1 MARTK
6 AKAENQPDQSPAEK
20 RKPGPKPDPSRV
32 RIATT
37 LVRSSEGWKAEV
49 EALAEHDRA
58 PSVSDLI
65 DRAVAAYARSIQYP
79 KPIPKR

>member
-1 MARTK
+1 M
-6 AKAENQPDQSPAEK
+6 
-20 RKPGPKPDPSRV
+20 
-32 RIATT
+32 ATT
-37 LVRSSEGWKAEV
+37 LVRSSEAWKAEV